1 MKKKLAFLSFAL
13 LILTLV
19 FAFTACGG
27 SGSGGGDEPGKEE
40 CKHSWQE
47 TIDSEAT
54 CTDKGGKTLSCSLCG
69 EVRKEGIDP
78 LGHNLVTVSA
88 KAPTCTETGLTEG
101 KFCNRC
107 NKAIV
112 KQDAVAALGH
122 TLVTDAA
129 VAATCTTDGLTAGA
143 HCSVC
148 ETVTTPQ
155 TTVTALGHDLITVTG
170 FAPTCTEAGLS
181 DGTKCSRCPHVE
193 VEQGTIEATGHTEV
207 EDLGYAATCTTAG
220 LTNGKHCS
228 VCTTVTVEQVPIEAT
243 GHKIVTSGAVAPTC
257 KSEGESGGK
266 ACETCSVVF
275 ETSNTLAVVDHKF
288 EGGSCVFCQLTVS
301 AGLAYADVD
310 AGSCEVTGIGTF
322 QGTELVIPDKHENK
336 DVVGIA
342 DGAFEGKT
350 GITKVTVTGKLEYI
364 GEDAFK
370 DCTALKT
377 VTLPKSVTEVKSG
390 AFDGA
395 SSLEAI
401 NCEDFNQTNTW
412 ASDYLG
418 SASAKL
424 VAAKNNGLTPFEI
437 YKLAMQHINANLDK
451 YVADDHRVLSLDEIA
466 SEVFEKAKD
475 DYRKELQ
482 AQGGLSPDEIEQM
495 VEQMYQQSFAAY
507 TQLKAMLDIVMD
519 TRTEYTGDSFYIR
532 NYTRYGYDG
541 DETTNQYWY
550 YDGCFFAIEP
560 KANPQRLV
568 YRMGILAL
576 NDLLKRS
583 TSGSAQEL
591 FTEKFFKAAEF
602 SRNGSGYLLTVDV
615 VGDALTE
622 YLLMMSNDSMKDA
635 FESMGFAYDDVT
647 YYYYFDSNG
656 KIERVSVDAGF
667 SMGASESSSG
677 FTGSVVITQTFSNV
691 GTLTELVTKP
701 YGNGFSSSE
710 VPSVPSCN
718 HPYQKTIK
726 GFAATCTEAGLTDG
740 KYCTRCYAD
749 LQLPELIP
757 AGHKLENGV
766 CTECKLDTT
775 LSVGLAYEYNA
786 DGKTATLIGLG
797 SCRDEN
803 IVIPTDVHGVVITK
817 IAKDAFNGASFVKS
831 VKIPASVGVI
841 ENGAFDGAI
850 ALEKAYV
857 PAILVKYLPK
867 TVKEIAITDGETIF
881 AGSFEN
887 FKALTTLTLGSSVK
901 TIEDG
906 AFVGCDRLFIIY
918 NYSNVYLSAGS
929 DEDGGVAK
937 YAMSIVTNKNQVSN
951 VSVVGDFVFVRTNN
965 YNSEKY
971 FLRKYIGES
980 ENVILPE
987 FVNGNTYTVDD
998 NAFKGVSTIKTIDVP
1013 ASITNVNEYA
1023 FDGCESSII
1032 AVRASGDFIRRVPTA
1047 SLQYVEVISGT
1058 MGERFLQEA
1067 PELVEAK
1074 VNIDYLSSYAF
1085 YACPKLEK
1093 VTIGEDVTSVYPY
1106 SFAKCESL
1114 KKLYIESESLRFEY
1128 NTLGEVSGVSLY
1140 VENSAILCG
1149 INAGNLW
1156 NAVDNLYVNGTFTRN
1171 VTVPAGVKAVANNA
1185 FSSCKAIDTITF
1197 SEGLESVGNHAFS
1210 NSSIKAVNFASGL
1223 KQIGASAFINAKELE
1238 NVNLP
1243 NGLTTI
1249 GSSAFSGA
1257 ISLKSITI
1265 PASVSA
1271 IPDYCFDGALSLKSV
1286 TVNSSVN
1293 GGTVSGAKSIGKRAF
1308 YRCESLE
1315 SVNLGSSVK
1324 SIGDKAFELC
1334 AIESLDLSS
1343 VETIGK
1349 SAFRGNNIRAL
1360 VLSENLKSVA
1370 SSAFYS
1376 NELVSITLPASLETL
1391 GENAFGGSRVAEIV
1405 NNSTINITASNA
1417 SSYFSSGTSTLYSI
1431 TTGESEIVYD
1441 ENGFGF
1447 LTLTDGNAGGVP
1459 AGVYLVDYKGSDKY
1473 LTLPDSFES
1482 NNYAIGSSAFVN
1494 STVAYVAVSDGVTKI
1509 YPYAFAYAYNL
1520 AGIKLGAN
1528 VSAVEEKAFMGL
1540 TTMIEIIVPE
1550 GSNLSN
1556 LPTVPEKHSGETK
1569 LYCTSDGFVFWEKEN
1584 GDVYLVAYAGNEE
1597 KIVLPEYFGTK
1608 AYHVYEKAFY
1618 HCGIKEISVPD
1629 TLLSVGKDFVNKLT
1643 VKTTLYNGV
1652 CYLGNSENPYVIA
1665 LGLDATP
1672 YTDSYGGQ
1680 SVKSVTFH
1688 DGTVMIAPYFNMGY
1702 YFDKNN
1708 NDYWKIPF
1716 KSIENIDFG
1725 ESLRY
1730 IGAYAFAECRQLQ
1743 AIILPDTVEVI
1754 EENAFTNCESVAEL
1768 YLSSSLKYIGNQAFY
1783 YLYYLEELTI
1793 PENVSYIGDNAFGLT
1808 HSLVK
1813 LNFNAKAL
1821 VSFGNNVFYNTS
1833 SSGAKKDVSVVVGDG
1848 VTIIPNY
1855 AFGAASHALKVTSVT
1870 VTDPSDLKYIGAY
1883 AFGNNCTWENLD
1895 LPNVEYV
1902 GERAF
1907 FGATSLKSVKL
1918 LNAAYIGKYA
1928 FSACTNLE
1936 SVEIEDAVI
1945 DEYAFD
1951 GCTKLVNVKIG
1962 DANIGQRAFRNCTA
1976 LETAEIGVNAV
1987 LNYSIFEGCEAVKSL
2002 TLSLE
2007 EKTLNSL
2014 FGGDTNS
2021 VPASLTSVT
2030 LLGDKVVYAALSG
2043 MQYVT
2048 TLEIADT
2055 VTEIGSYAFY
2065 EMSGITEVTLPEGLK
2080 KIGQYAFAKCT
2091 NLKSLTIPSGVEEIG
2106 LYVVEGAT
2114 KLESLEMP
2122 FVGNTVDN
2130 PAPLK
2135 NFASVNN
2142 NRKAIISTLNTLK
2155 ITNASK
2161 LCDGMLNADTSGYYN
2176 QNATNSIQTVIIEG
2190 SVTVIPKNC
2199 FNGSTSL
2206 VTVSLPLGI
2215 VEISENAFKGCAALK
2230 NINVPTGV
2238 EKIGNNAFAGCTALE
2253 TLELPETLKEIG
2265 DSALYN
2271 LTSIKKLTIPESVTT
2286 LGAGAIGFDNFDAV
2300 DKNVFIEY
2308 EGAYYLG
2315 NEANHYMILV
2325 KATSTAIESCKIA
2338 DTARFILNSAFWN
2351 CTKLKSITFPAS
2363 VEHIGTSAFHNTGLT
2378 EVTIPGTVKSIG
2390 NYVFDSCGSI
2400 TTVTI
2405 CEGIKIIPANAFAD
2419 CRKIKTLNLPVG
2431 LEKIESYAFNN
2442 TSITTINIPTLED
2455 WLAIENNASG
2465 LFSTGSIDVIAGLY
2479 IGGKLLTDL
2488 VIPEGITEIKSGAF
2502 RNYQLLNTVTL
2513 GNDVEKV
2520 GSSAFAGCKINVIT
2534 IGEKLNYIG
2543 GSAFGSAYG
2552 AVFIPETVVTVCE
2565 DAFAYFCGQIFV
2577 EYASTALPETW
2588 HKDWAY
2594 KPSIPVTYNADGV
2607 YTDENGVIYG
2617 LLGDGSATILAYVGT
2632 DSDVVIPDKVSG
2644 NYKVTKIGLN
2654 VFNGSSLITSF
2665 TAGANL
2671 TTIPNNAFQR
2681 ALNLKTVDLSACVN
2695 MTEIGDYAFEGCAA
2709 LEEVKLPVGR
2719 LDRVGKQAFYNC
2731 TKLATINIEAICADI
2746 GEEAFYNCAS
2756 LTEVTLIVH
2765 TIGDRAFYSCDSLL
2779 TLDLGLSIKTIS
2791 NQAFAHCAIQNLVIP
2806 DQVTTIESQA
2816 FFRCNFVSITIGS
2829 GVNKIDV
2836 KAFGDILNGLTSVTF
2851 KNVSGWYVNNN
2862 TSVSPSETDFA
2873 ANAALL
2879 KTHCG
2884 KNWNR
2889 YG

>member
-322 QGTELVIPDKHENK
+322 NGTELVIPDKHENK

-401 NCEDFNQTNTW
+401 NCEDFAQTNTW

-424 VAAKNNGLTPFEI
+424 VAEKKDGLTPFEI
-437 YKLAMQHINANLDK
+437 YKLAMQHINANLNK
-451 YVADDHRVLSLDEIA
+451 YIADDHRILSLDEIP

-507 TQLKAMLDIVMD
+507 KQLRAMVDIVMD

-560 KANPQRLV
+560 KANPQRSV

-622 YLLMMSNDSMKDA
+622 YLLMMSNDSMKDT
-635 FESMGFAYDDVT
+635 FEELGFAYDDVT

-691 GTLTELVTKP
+691 GTLSEIVTKP

-951 VSVVGDFVFVRTNN
+951 VSVVGDFVFRKTNN
-965 YNSEKY
+965 YQGEKFY
-971 FLRKYIGES
+971 LAKYIGAS
-980 ENVILPE
+980 ENVVLPADFDGHE
-987 FVNGNTYTVDD
+987 YTIDE
-998 NAFKGVSTIKTIDVP
+998 NAFSGISTIKTIDAP
-1013 ASITNVNEYA
+1013 AGVVNVHQNA
-1023 FDGCESSII
+1023 FKDCTSTII
-1032 AVRASGDFIRRVPTA
+1032 AVRGSVEFIKCVPIA
-1047 SLQYVEVISGT
+1047 NLQYVEANSGN
-1058 MGERFLQEA
+1058 MDAYSYYLSNA

-1074 VNIDYLSSYAF
+1074 IDVATVSSYAF
-1085 YACPKLEK
+1085 ANCPKLEK
-1093 VTIGEDVTSVYPY
+1093 VTLGDNVETIGDYA
-1106 SFAKCESL
+1106 FRNCESFKEL
-1114 KKLYIESESLRFEY
+1114 HIGAGLTKLYSSVLSGV
-1128 NTLGEVSGVSLY
+1128 TGVSLY
-1140 VENSAILCG
+1140 VESADSLCG
-1149 INAGNLW
+1149 ISYAGILW
-1156 NAVDNLYVNGTFTRN
+1156 KAVENLYVNGALTRN
-1171 VTVPAGVKAVANNA
+1171 VSVSSAVTEIAIYAFNN
-1185 FSSCKAIDTITF
+1185 CTAIDTISF
-1197 SEGLESVGNHAFS
+1197 SSSLETVGNYAFASSSIKTVSFAEGLESIGAHAFEKTTQLKTLS
-1210 NSSIKAVNFASGL
+1210 LPTSVRSIDEYAFSKAYALESINLPEGL
-1223 KQIGASAFINAKELE
+1223 TYLGRYAFENASA
-1238 NVNLP
+1238 
-1243 NGLTTI
+1243 
-1249 GSSAFSGA
+1249 
-1257 ISLKSITI
+1257 LKSITI
-1265 PASVSA
+1265 PSTLSA
-1271 IPDYCFDGALSLKSV
+1271 ISSFCFKNATSLVSL
-1286 TVNSSVN
+1286 TVAARTENDDIIGV
-1293 GGTVSGAKSIGKRAF
+1293 VSIEKEAF
-1308 YRCESLE
+1308 SGCSKLE
-1315 SVNLGSSVK
+1315 SVYLGESVK
-1324 SIGDKAFELC
+1324 TVGESAFYGVSSLVSI
-1334 AIESLDLSS
+1334 DLGL

-1349 SAFRGNNIRAL
+1349 NAFNGCQSLKSLTLPESLKSIGDGAFTKISIKTVTLPEALESIGSNAFNYAYNLVEVINKSATLSIEKSHASKVAYYSLVIKDSGESSIDYVGDYGFLTVESGDKAGIYLVDYVGTSRHLTLPENYEGSQYAICDYFCYDSDMISLVISDGVTSIGKSAFWECYELISLTVGKNVTTTYVSFNYCYKLAEVINHSKTNIALPSAIERHTGESKVDYVGDFAFYTTENGTTYLISYVGNDSVITLPELYEGNPYNIYKYAFYYLDVEEIKIPDTILSFGYSFYNSTTVKQSVYEGVRYLGNDENPYVLAL
-1360 VLSENLKSVA
+1360 GFASDATEENQKNVKLHNDTVMIA
-1370 SSAFYS
+1370 SSAFS
-1376 NELVSITLPASLETL
+1376 NKYFIET
-1391 GENAFGGSRVAEIV
+1391 
-1405 NNSTINITASNA
+1405 
-1417 SSYFSSGTSTLYSI
+1417 
-1431 TTGESEIVYD
+1431 
-1441 ENGFGF
+1441 
-1447 LTLTDGNAGGVP
+1447 
-1459 AGVYLVDYKGSDKY
+1459 VD
-1473 LTLPDSFES
+1473 F
-1482 NNYAIGSSAFVN
+1482 
-1494 STVAYVAVSDGVTKI
+1494 
-1509 YPYAFAYAYNL
+1509 
-1520 AGIKLGAN
+1520 
-1528 VSAVEEKAFMGL
+1528 
-1540 TTMIEIIVPE
+1540 
-1550 GSNLSN
+1550 GSNLKVIFDTAFNGCEN
-1556 LPTVPEKHSGETK
+1556 L
-1569 LYCTSDGFVFWEKEN
+1569 
-1584 GDVYLVAYAGNEE
+1584 
-1597 KIVLPEYFGTK
+1597 K
-1608 AYHVYEKAFY
+1608 A
-1618 HCGIKEISVPD
+1618 I
-1629 TLLSVGKDFVNKLT
+1629 T
-1643 VKTTLYNGV
+1643 
-1652 CYLGNSENPYVIA
+1652 
-1665 LGLDATP
+1665 
-1672 YTDSYGGQ
+1672 
-1680 SVKSVTFH
+1680 
-1688 DGTVMIAPYFNMGY
+1688 
-1702 YFDKNN
+1702 
-1708 NDYWKIPF
+1708 
-1716 KSIENIDFG
+1716 
-1725 ESLRY
+1725 
-1730 IGAYAFAECRQLQ
+1730 
-1743 AIILPDTVEVI
+1743 LPDTVKI
-1754 EENAFTNCESVAEL
+1754 IGNSAFAYCYKAETL
-1768 YLSSSLKYIGNQAFY
+1768 YLGASLEYIGASAF
-1783 YLYYLEELTI
+1783 ERNKEITELTI
-1793 PENVSYIGDNAFGLT
+1793 PANVSYIGNNAFENCYAIE
-1808 HSLVK
+1808 K
-1813 LNFNAKAL
+1813 INFNAVAL
-1821 VSFGNNVFYNTS
+1821 EDFGNNVFGNNST
-1833 SSGAKKDVSVVVGDG
+1833 KKDVSVVIGDG
-1848 VTIIPNY
+1848 VTIIPDG
-1855 AFGAASHALKVTSVT
+1855 AFGGDSYTEIINVTSIT

-1883 AFGNNCTWENLD
+1883 TFGANCTFENID
-1895 LPNVEYV
+1895 LPKVEYV
-1902 GERAF
+1902 GSYAF
-1907 FGATSLKSVKL
+1907 YGATSLKSVKL
-1918 LNAAYIGKYA
+1918 ANVTFIGNRA
-1928 FSACTNLE
+1928 FAECTNLAKI
-1936 SVEIEDAVI
+1936 EIGNADI
-1945 DEYAFD
+1945 GTYAFM
-1951 GCTKLVNVKIG
+1951 
-1962 DANIGQRAFRNCTA
+1962 NCTA
-1976 LETAEIGVNAV
+1976 LKTVKLGESAV
-1987 LNYSIFEGCEAVKSL
+1987 LKSYMFDGCGAIESME
-2002 TLSLE
+2002 LSLAS
-2007 EKTLNSL
+2007 TSL
-2014 FGGDTNS
+2014 RYLFKNAELS
-2021 VPASLTSVT
+2021 NVPATLKSIT
-2030 LLGDKVVYAALSG
+2030 LLGD
-2043 MQYVT
+2043 
-2048 TLEIADT
+2048 T
-2055 VTEIGSYAFY
+2055 VTSYALDGCTNI
-2065 EMSGITEVTLPEGLK
+2065 SSVTLASTITEIKNSAFNGMSITEIELPAGLK
-2080 KIGQYAFAKCT
+2080 KIGESAFAYCT
-2091 NLKSLTIPSGVEEIG
+2091 NLKSLVIPRGVEEIG
-2106 LYVVEGAT
+2106 RYILRGDT
-2114 KLESLEMP
+2114 SLESLEIP
-2122 FVGNTVDN
+2122 FLGNNPEQTWMLKVIAPTDSSYYPTVL
-2130 PAPLK
+2130 ASLK
-2135 NFASVNN
+2135 
-2142 NRKAIISTLNTLK
+2142 TLK
-2155 ITNASK
+2155 LTNVNV
-2161 LCDGMLNADTSGYYN
+2161 LCEDALSSTGLVN
-2176 QNATNSIQTVIIEG
+2176 VVIEG
-2190 SVTVIPKNC
+2190 DITVIPASC
-2199 FNGSTSL
+2199 FYSVATLTS
-2206 VTVSLPLGI
+2206 VSLPESI
-2215 VEISENAFKGCAALK
+2215 EEIGD
-2230 NINVPTGV
+2230 G
-2238 EKIGNNAFAGCTALE
+2238 AFANCTALKSVNI
-2253 TLELPETLKEIG
+2253 PASVKIIG
-2265 DSALYN
+2265 ESAFYGASAIK
-2271 LTSIKKLTIPESVTT
+2271 SITIPAGLVELRDNAFYYEYSVFEN
-2286 LGAGAIGFDNFDAV
+2286 LGDVHPFYEYDN
-2300 DKNVFIEY
+2300 
-2308 EGAYYLG
+2308 AYYLG
-2315 NEANHYMILV
+2315 NAENNYMILV
-2325 KATSTAIESCKIA
+2325 KAKNDDITSCEIHPTTEYIASKAFYNCANLTAIEI
-2338 DTARFILNSAFWN
+2338 
-2351 CTKLKSITFPAS
+2351 PAS
-2363 VEHIGTSAFHNTGLT
+2363 VKVICSGAFERTGLT
-2378 EVTIPGTVKSIG
+2378 ELDIPDTVTYIG
-2390 NYVFDSCGSI
+2390 KNAFVYCDAL

-2405 CEGIKIIPANAFAD
+2405 GSGIKTIPA
-2419 CRKIKTLNLPVG
+2419 
-2431 LEKIESYAFNN
+2431 YAFGYCDNL
-2442 TSITTINIPTLED
+2442 TTVYFSENIEQILTYSFCDTYIEKVYIPTLED
-2455 WLAIENNASG
+2455 WLEVENASASD
-2465 LFSTGSIDVIAGLY
+2465 LFASGYGVAPTGLY
-2479 IGGKLLTDL
+2479 IGDSETPLKDL
-2488 VIPEGITEIKSGAF
+2488 VIPEGITTFASGAF
-2502 RNYQLLNTVTL
+2502 AGYNLLETVTL
-2513 GNDVEKV
+2513 GNDLEIVPNR
-2520 GSSAFAGCKINVIT
+2520 AFASCTGLRLIT
-2534 IGEKLNYIG
+2534 IGEKVTTING
-2543 GSAFGSAYG
+2543 AAFSEASGKI
-2552 AVFIPETVVTVCE
+2552 FIPDTVTTVKY
-2565 DAFAYFCGQIFV
+2565 DAFAYFRGTIYIEF
-2577 EYASTALPETW
+2577 AKTNLPSTWDTY
-2588 HKDWAY
+2588 WAD
-2594 KPSIPVTYNADGV
+2594 STRRDAATYGAHGV
-2607 YTDENGVIYG
+2607 YTDENGVVYA
-2617 LLGDGSATILAYVGT
+2617 LLNDGATIIEYIGT
-2632 DSDVVIPDKVSG
+2632 SGDVVIPDKVCES
-2644 NYKVTKIGLN
+2644 YPVEKILGSI
-2654 VFNGSSLITSF
+2654 FNGDEVITSF

-2671 TTIPNNAFQR
+2671 TRIPNNAFQR
-2681 ALNLKTVDLSACVN
+2681 ALNLVTVDLSACVN
-2695 MTEIGDYAFEGCAA
+2695 MTEIGDYAFEGCEA
-2709 LEEVKLPVGR
+2709 LETVKLPSGLSYIR
-2719 LDRVGKQAFYNC
+2719 KQAFYNC
-2731 TKLATINIEAICADI
+2731 SNLSSINLDACTGTI
-2746 GEEAFYNCAS
+2746 GEEAFYNCSS
-2756 LTEVTLIVH
+2756 LTEVNLKASKIE
-2765 TIGDRAFYSCDSLL
+2765 DRAFYSCDDLL
-2779 TLDLGLSIKTIS
+2779 TLNLGS
-2791 NQAFAHCAIQNLVIP
+2791 NVKIIPYEAFAHCAIQNLVIP

-2829 GVNKIDV
+2829 GVNAIDV

-2879 KTHCG
+2879 KTHCS
-2884 KNWNR
+2884 KKWNR